1 MKIITSYQEFKEFRS
16 TIESISFVPT
26 MGNLHKGH
34 MALIDKAKSY
44 DSHVS
49 ASIFINPLQFNDAS
63 DFNNYPRSLEED
75 IALLSKHGCDSV
87 FIPDS
92 SMLENIKEIK
102 APDTALYLCGMN
114 RPGHFDGV
122 LTIVNKFFEITKP
135 TRSFF
140 GKKDFQQLT
149 LIKNFVKE
157 NNLPIEIISVDTVR
171 EQNGLAMSSRN
182 NRLSEFDREKAS
194 KLYNTLTSIKDN
206 SNKLSNE
213 MIKSFKHELTK
224 EGFDVDYLTVCN
236 PITLKDLG
244 DFNSKPILVAIAASI
259 SGIRLIDNILID

>member
-1 MKIITSYQEFKEFRS
+1 
-16 TIESISFVPT
+16 

-44 DSHVS
+44 DSHVI

-63 DFNNYPRSLEED
+63 DFKNYPKSIDDD
-75 IALLSKHGCDSV
+75 IALLSEHGCDYL

-92 SMLENIKEIK
+92 SILENIKEIK
-102 APDTALYLCGMN
+102 ASDKALYLCGMN

-122 LTIVNKFFEITKP
+122 LTIVNKLFEIIKP

-149 LIKNFVKE
+149 LITNFVKE

-171 EQNGLAMSSRN
+171 ELNGLAMSSRN
-182 NRLSEFDREKAS
+182 NRLSESDREKAS
-194 KLYNTLTSIKDN
+194 KLYKTLNALKKIHIT
-206 SNKLSNE
+206 
-213 MIKSFKHELTK
+213 
-224 EGFDVDYLTVCN
+224 YLMN
-236 PITLKDLG
+236 
-244 DFNSKPILVAIAASI
+244 
-259 SGIRLIDNILID
+259 

>member
-122 LTIVNKFFEITKP
+122 LTIVNKLFEITKP

-140 GKKDFQQLT
+140 GKKDFQQLI

>member
-1 MKIITSYQEFKEFRS
+1 
-16 TIESISFVPT
+16 
-26 MGNLHKGH
+26 MGNLHNGH
-34 MALIDKAKSY
+34 MTLIDNAKSY
-44 DSHVS
+44 NSHVT

-63 DFNNYPRSLEED
+63 DFKNYPKSLDDD
-75 IALLSKHGCDSV
+75 IALLSNHGCDSL

-92 SMLENIKEIK
+92 SILENIKDIK
-102 APDTALYLCGMN
+102 APDTAAYLCGMN

-122 LTIVNKFFEITKP
+122 LTIVNKLFEITKP

-171 EQNGLAMSSRN
+171 EPNGLAMSSRN
-182 NRLSEFDREKAS
+182 NRLSESDREKAS
-194 KLYNTLTSIKDN
+194 ELYKTLSLIRDN
-206 SNKLSNE
+206 SNDLSNKI
-213 MIKSFKHELTK
+213 IKSHKDELMRQ
-224 EGFDVDYLTVCN
+224 GFDVDYLSVCD
-236 PITLKDLG
+236 PISLKDLE

>member
-1 MKIITSYQEFKEFRS
+1 LKIITAYQEFKDFRNS
-16 TIESISFVPT
+16 IESVSFVPT
-26 MGNLHKGH
+26 MGNLHNGH

-44 DSHVS
+44 DSHVV

-63 DFNNYPRSLEED
+63 DFKNYPKSIDDD
-75 IALLSKHGCDSV
+75 IAILSEHGCDSL

-92 SMLENIKEIK
+92 SILEDIKEIK
-102 APDTALYLCGMN
+102 APDKALYLCGMN

-122 LTIVNKFFEITKP
+122 LTIVNKLFEIIKP
-135 TRSFF
+135 SRSFF

-149 LIKNFVKE
+149 LISNFVKE

-182 NRLSEFDREKAS
+182 NRLSESDREKAS
-194 KLYNTLTSIKDN
+194 KLYKTLNAIKEN
-206 SNKLSNE
+206 SHNLSYELINKH
-213 MIKSFKHELTK
+213 KDELTQQ
-224 EGFDVDYLTVCN
+224 GFVIDYLSVCS
-236 PITLKDLG
+236 PDSLKNLE
-244 DFNSKPILVAIAASI
+244 DFNSRPILVAIAASI

>member
-1 MKIITSYQEFKEFRS
+1 LKIITSYQEFKEFRN

-49 ASIFINPLQFNDAS
+49 ASIFINPLQFNDLS
-63 DFNNYPRSLEED
+63 DFKNYPKSLDDD

-92 SMLENIKEIK
+92 SILKNIKEIK

-122 LTIVNKFFEITKP
+122 LTIVNKLFEITKP
-135 TRSFF
+135 TTSFF

-149 LIKNFVKE
+149 LIKNFVLE
-157 NNLPIEIISVDTVR
+157 NNLSIEIISVDTVR
-171 EQNGLAMSSRN
+171 ELNGLAMSSRN
-182 NRLSEFDREKAS
+182 NRLCESDREKAS
-194 KLYNTLTSIKDN
+194 KLYKTLSSIKDN
-206 SNKLSNE
+206 SNILSHE
-213 MIKSFKHELTK
+213 MIKSHKDELTK
-224 EGFDVDYLTVCN
+224 QGFDVDYLSVCN
-236 PITLKDLG
+236 PISLKDLE

-259 SGIRLIDNILID
+259 SGIRLIDNVLID

>member
-1 MKIITSYQEFKEFRS
+1 MKIITAYQKFKEFRNS
-16 TIESISFVPT
+16 IKSISFVPT

-44 DSHVS
+44 DSHVT

-63 DFNNYPRSLEED
+63 DFNNYPKSLDDD
-75 IALLSKHGCDSV
+75 IGLLSKHGCDSV

-92 SMLENIKEIK
+92 SILENIKEIK
-102 APDTALYLCGMN
+102 APDTATYLCGMN

-122 LTIVNKFFEITKP
+122 LTIVNKLFEIIKP

-149 LIKNFVKE
+149 LIKNFVIE

-171 EQNGLAMSSRN
+171 AGTLGGIAKAWDSATKRKVCSAFSYKPR
-182 NRLSEFDREKAS
+182 KAS
-194 KLYNTLTSIKDN
+194 NIVARIHLRNGWYPKRNVRKGTRQALKL
-206 SNKLSNE
+206 
-213 MIKSFKHELTK
+213 
-224 EGFDVDYLTVCN
+224 VC
-236 PITLKDLG
+236 
-244 DFNSKPILVAIAASI
+244 
-259 SGIRLIDNILID
+259 

>member
-1 MKIITSYQEFKEFRS
+1 LKIITAYQEFKEFRN
-16 TIESISFVPT
+16 TIESVSFVPT

-34 MALIDKAKSY
+34 MTLIDKAKSY
-44 DSHVS
+44 DSHVT
-49 ASIFINPLQFNDAS
+49 ASIFINPLQFNDDS
-63 DFNNYPRSLEED
+63 DFNNYPKSLDED

-92 SMLENIKEIK
+92 SILENITEIK
-102 APDTALYLCGMN
+102 APDTAAYLCGMN

-122 LTIVNKFFEITKP
+122 LTIVNKLFEITKP

-149 LIKNFVKE
+149 LIKNFVSE

-171 EQNGLAMSSRN
+171 EPNGLAMSSRN
-182 NRLSEFDREKAS
+182 NRLSESDREKAS
-194 KLYNTLTSIKDN
+194 ELYKTLSLIRDSSNNLSNKIIKSHKDN
-206 SNKLSNE
+206 L
-213 MIKSFKHELTK
+213 MRQ
-224 EGFDVDYLTVCN
+224 GFDVDYLSVCD
-236 PITLKDLG
+236 PISLKDIE
-244 DFNSKPILVAIAASI
+244 DFNSKPILVAVAALI

>member
-1 MKIITSYQEFKEFRS
+1 MKIISAYQEFKEFRN
-16 TIESISFVPT
+16 TIESVSFVPT
-26 MGNLHKGH
+26 MGNLHNGH

-44 DSHVS
+44 DSHVT
-49 ASIFINPLQFNDAS
+49 ASIFINPLQFNDDS
-63 DFNNYPRSLEED
+63 DFSNYPKSLDED

-92 SMLENIKEIK
+92 SILENIKEIK
-102 APDTALYLCGMN
+102 APDTAAYLCGMN

-122 LTIVNKFFEITKP
+122 LTIVNKLFEITKP

-149 LIKNFVKE
+149 LIKNFVSE

-171 EQNGLAMSSRN
+171 EPNGLAMSSRN
-182 NRLSEFDREKAS
+182 NRLSESDREKAS
-194 KLYNTLTSIKDN
+194 EIYKTLSLIRDN
-206 SNKLSNE
+206 SNNLSNKI
-213 MIKSFKHELTK
+213 IKSHKDELMRQ
-224 EGFDVDYLTVCN
+224 GFDVDYLSVCD
-236 PITLKDLG
+236 PISLKDLE
-244 DFNSKPILVAIAASI
+244 DFNSKPMLVAVAASI

>member
-1 MKIITSYQEFKEFRS
+1 MKIISAYQEFKEFRN
-16 TIESISFVPT
+16 TIESVSFVPT

-44 DSHVS
+44 DSHVT
-49 ASIFINPLQFNDAS
+49 ASIFINPLQFNDDS
-63 DFNNYPRSLEED
+63 DFNNYPKSLDED

-92 SMLENIKEIK
+92 SILENIKEIK
-102 APDTALYLCGMN
+102 APDTAAYLCGMN

-122 LTIVNKFFEITKP
+122 LTIVNKLFEITKP

-149 LIKNFVKE
+149 LIKNFVSE

-171 EQNGLAMSSRN
+171 EPNGLAMSSRN
-182 NRLSEFDREKAS
+182 NRLSEPDREKAS
-194 KLYNTLTSIKDN
+194 ELYKTLSLIRDN
-206 SNKLSNE
+206 SNNLSNKI
-213 MIKSFKHELTK
+213 IKSHKDELMRQ
-224 EGFDVDYLTVCN
+224 GFDVDYLSVCN
-236 PITLKDLG
+236 PISLKDLE
-244 DFNSKPILVAIAASI
+244 DFNSKPILVAVAASI

>member
-1 MKIITSYQEFKEFRS
+1 LKIITAYQEFKEFRN
-16 TIESISFVPT
+16 TIQSISFVPT

-34 MALIDKAKSY
+34 MALIDKARSY
-44 DSHVS
+44 DSHVT
-49 ASIFINPLQFNDAS
+49 ASIFINPLQFNEAS
-63 DFNNYPRSLEED
+63 DFNNYPKSLDDD
-75 IALLSKHGCDSV
+75 IALLSEHGCDSV

-92 SMLENIKEIK
+92 SILKNIKEIK
-102 APDTALYLCGMN
+102 APDTALYLCGKN

-122 LTIVNKFFEITKP
+122 LTIVNKLFEITKP

-157 NNLPIEIISVDTVR
+157 NNLSIDIISVDTVR
-171 EQNGLAMSSRN
+171 EPSGLAMSSRN
-182 NRLSEFDREKAS
+182 NRLSKSDREKAS
-194 KLYNTLTSIKDN
+194 KLYNTLCLIKDN
-206 SNKLSNE
+206 LDILSNE
-213 MIKSFKHELTK
+213 TIKSYKDELIWQ
-224 EGFDVDYLTVCN
+224 GFDVDYLTVCN
-236 PITLKDLG
+236 PMTLKDLG

>member
-1 MKIITSYQEFKEFRS
+1 
-16 TIESISFVPT
+16 

-44 DSHVS
+44 DSHVT
-49 ASIFINPLQFNDAS
+49 ASIFINPLQFNDDS
-63 DFNNYPRSLEED
+63 DFNNYPKSMDED

-92 SMLENIKEIK
+92 SILENIKDIK
-102 APDTALYLCGMN
+102 APDTALYLCGRN

-122 LTIVNKFFEITKP
+122 LTIVNKLFEITKP

-149 LIKNFVKE
+149 LINNFVKE
-157 NNLPIEIISVDTVR
+157 NNLSTEIISVDTVR
-171 EQNGLAMSSRN
+171 ELNGLAMSSRN
-182 NRLSEFDREKAS
+182 NRLSESDREKAS
-194 KLYNTLTSIKDN
+194 KLYKALSLIKDN
-206 SNKLSNE
+206 LNNLSKK
-213 MIKSFKHELTK
+213 MIKNYKDELIRQ
-224 EGFDVDYLTVCN
+224 GFDVDYLSICN
-236 PITLKDLG
+236 PITLKDHV
-244 DFNSKPILVAIAASI
+244 DFNSRPILVAIAASI

>member
-1 MKIITSYQEFKEFRS
+1 MKIISAYQEFKEFRN
-16 TIESISFVPT
+16 TIESVSFVPT

-44 DSHVS
+44 DSHVT
-49 ASIFINPLQFNDAS
+49 ASIFINPLQFNDDS
-63 DFNNYPRSLEED
+63 DFNNYPKSLDED

-87 FIPDS
+87 FIPDFS
-92 SMLENIKEIK
+92 ILENIKDIK
-102 APDTALYLCGMN
+102 APDTALYLCGRN

-149 LIKNFVKE
+149 LIKNFVKQ
-157 NNLPIEIISVDTVR
+157 NNLPIEIVSVDTVR
-171 EQNGLAMSSRN
+171 ELNGLAMSSRN
-182 NRLSEFDREKAS
+182 NRLSESDREKAS
-194 KLYNTLTSIKDN
+194 KIYKTLSLIKDN
-206 SNKLSNE
+206 SNNLSKE
-213 MIKSFKHELTK
+213 MIKNHKDELVRH
-224 EGFDVDYLTVCN
+224 GFDVDYLSVCD
-236 PITLKDLG
+236 PISLKDLV
-244 DFNSKPILVAIAASI
+244 DFNARQMLVAIAASI

>member
-1 MKIITSYQEFKEFRS
+1 MKIITTYQQFVEFRS